1 MGVGALKTERVT
13 FLSEGRRIKGILE
26 LPDGDAKTCVVA
38 SHGMQSSKE
47 SEKYIALCGRMAGEG
62 MGCLRFDF
70 TGCGES
76 EGGPGEGTVTQ
87 RVADLAAAVAWVRN
101 RGDVGEK
108 IGLAG
113 SSLGGYVSLLLAARD
128 PGIGAVVTWATP
140 FHLDDLPG
148 KRNDEGYA
156 AVGGAFF
163 DDLPSHCL
171 APLLPRVSKALV
183 IHGDADELVPPDHAR
198 EIFQALSG
206 PKEIHIIEGG
216 DHRLIDPDQ
225 RNRALDLTVA
235 WFRTWLLSG
244 G

>member
-1 MGVGALKTERVT
+1 MEIGALKTERVT

-26 LPDGDAKTCVVA
+26 LPDGSPEACVVA

-47 SEKYIALCGRMAGEG
+47 SEKYITLGGRMTGEG

-76 EGGPGEGTVTQ
+76 EGDPGEGTVTQ
-87 RVADLAAAVAWVRN
+87 RVADLAAVVAWVRK
-101 RGDVGEK
+101 RGDLGKK
-108 IGLAG
+108 IGLVG
-113 SSLGGYVSLLLAARD
+113 SSLGGYVSLIQAARD

-148 KRNDEGYA
+148 KRNDEGYVD
-156 AVGGAFF
+156 VGGAFF
-163 DDLPSHCL
+163 DDLPNHRL

-198 EIFQALSG
+198 EIFRALSG

-216 DHRLIDPDQ
+216 DHRLIDPGH